1 MFVAVKSTSSNI
13 ALIFFSQ
20 SAELESRRKRWF
32 RSAHRNRN
40 WSLANS
46 LVIQSS
52 QVVYES
58 GLAVFHYHEGNQEGN
73 SFGERL
79 ANAFAEVF
87 ELGYQAVVAVGNDI
101 PELYKT
107 DWQFV
112 VQELTNGRCVL
123 GPSSRG
129 GSYLIGLT
137 HEAFQRKKFQ
147 ALPWQTRQLFAAL
160 QQFCSLESGP
170 AILEQLADVN
180 SFDDI
185 LALFRKRSLRKC
197 WRLLLAAL
205 LSGWKS
211 FQQVDI
217 VASDFYFTHSYA
229 LRAPPFLFH
238 FSK

>member
-1 MFVAVKSTSSNI
+1 MKSKFSNI
-13 ALIFFSQ
+13 ALIYFSQ

-32 RSAHRNRN
+32 RSVHRNRN
-40 WSLANS
+40 LSLANS
-46 LVIQSS
+46 LVLQSS

-58 GLAVFHYHEGNQEGN
+58 GLAVFHYHEGNQKGN

-112 VQELTNGRCVL
+112 VRELTDGRCVL

-137 HEAFQRKKFQ
+137 RAAFVRKSFQ
-147 ALPWQTRQLFAAL
+147 ILPWQTRQLFAAL
-160 QQFCSLESGP
+160 KQFCSSDACP

-185 LALFRKRSLRKC
+185 LALFRKRSLKKC
-197 WRLLLAAL
+197 WRLLFASL

-211 FQQVDI
+211 FQKVDV
-217 VASDFYFTHSYA
+217 VASDFYFTHSCA